1 MFKEA
6 LLPGVDRP
14 VGARELVP
22 DRAKGVALTKKEND
36 LSTARFGHWDGPAT
50 QPALEFIFL
59 CLGQSNGGA
68 CHAEIINALYYISQ

>member
-1 MFKEA
+1 
-6 LLPGVDRP
+6 
-14 VGARELVP
+14 
-22 DRAKGVALTKKEND
+22 LTKKEND

-68 CHAEIINALYYISQ
+68 CHAGIINALYYIIQ